1 MASRIRHKVESVFG
15 WLFVAFVAVAL
26 AVVIL
31 SATRPIV
38 KVTAELPAQQ
48 TR

>member
-1 MASRIRHKVESVFG
+1 MPSRVRRKVEPVFG
-15 WLFVAFVAVAL
+15 WLFVAFVVLAL
-26 AVVIL
+26 IVVIL

-38 KVTAELPAQQ
+38 KVSAELPAQQ